1 MLKRIGRLSIGCLA
15 LTGAAMGV
23 VSGPAS
29 AQAIDIG
36 KVEKGVVRVRA
47 DFSQGYSMGTGFVIN
62 AQGYIATN
70 WHVISIQGNFSDRIS
85 IYPSDSAQQIPV
97 QRIWASSAL
106 DLAILRVRGN
116 FGRPAVPLATVLPDK
131 GQVVFALGFPGVAAN
146 WGSPDV
152 ATVTR
157 GVLSRAII
165 GSWGRGG
172 RFRLVQ
178 HSAQINKGNSG
189 GPLFDQCGR
198 VIGVNTQGPF
208 MTVIKKNGQPVAIPT
223 GTGVFVASQITALI
237 GELRSQNIPFIEV
250 SSNCEGAGGLG
261 PAALQKIEETKREIS
276 KTYAEIERTRLEA
289 LQSDARL
296 DALIRQL
303 FIWGPILGLLI
314 IGAIVLALR
323 KPRERIVQAV
333 KGYSEQISRRL
344 SKPAERPSRSGGPPR
359 SGLCFAGFDTNGSP
373 VRLTVEGGKLA
384 TNAGI
389 VVGRHPDLTDI
400 VVGDG
405 GVSRRHIRLRRL
417 GNRMWLEDLNTTNG
431 TKLNRRPLAP
441 FKPVEIRAGDHIGLG
456 RMELSVSRL

>member
-1 MLKRIGRLSIGCLA
+1 MRETIGRFLIGGVA
-15 LTGAAMGV
+15 LVGAALLV
-23 VSGPAS
+23 DAGPAS
-29 AQAIDIG
+29 AQAIDIE
-36 KVEKGVVRVRA
+36 KVEQGVVRVRA

-70 WHVISIQGNFSDRIS
+70 WHVISMDGNFSDRIS
-85 IYPSDSAQQIPV
+85 IYPSNSAQQIPV

-106 DLAILRVRGN
+106 DLAILRVGSN

-131 GQVVFALGFPGVAAN
+131 GQEVFALGFPGVAAN
-146 WGSPDV
+146 WGSPHV

-208 MTVIKKNGQPVAIPT
+208 ITVIRNGQPVTIPT

-250 SSNCEGAGGLG
+250 SSSCEGAGGLG
-261 PAALQKIEETKREIS
+261 PAALEQLEETRRKLS
-276 KTYAEIERTRLEA
+276 STQAEIERTRLEA
-289 LQSDARL
+289 LQADERL

-314 IGAIVLALR
+314 IAAIVLALR
-323 KPRERIVQAV
+323 KPRERVVQV
-333 KGYSEQISRRL
+333 VRGYSEQISRRL

-373 VRLTVEGGKLA
+373 VRLTVEGGRLA

-431 TKLNRRPLAP
+431 TKLNYRPLAP

>member
-1 MLKRIGRLSIGCLA
+1 MRETIGRFLIGGVA
-15 LTGAAMGV
+15 LVGAALLV
-23 VSGPAS
+23 DAGPAS
-29 AQAIDIG
+29 AQAIDIE
-36 KVEKGVVRVRA
+36 KVEQGVVRVRA

-70 WHVISIQGNFSDRIS
+70 WHVISIDGNFSDRIS
-85 IYPSDSAQQIPV
+85 IYPSNSAEQIPV

-106 DLAILRVRGN
+106 DLAILRVGSN

-131 GQVVFALGFPGVAAN
+131 GQEVFALGFPGVAAN
-146 WGSPDV
+146 WGSPHV

-208 MTVIKKNGQPVAIPT
+208 ITVIRNGQPVTIPT

-250 SSNCEGAGGLG
+250 SSSCEGAGGLG
-261 PAALQKIEETKREIS
+261 PAALEQLEETRRKLS
-276 KTYAEIERTRLEA
+276 STQAEIERTRLEA
-289 LQSDARL
+289 LQADERL

-373 VRLTVEGGKLA
+373 VRLTVEGGRLA

>member
-1 MLKRIGRLSIGCLA
+1 MLKRIGRLLIGCAA
-15 LTGAAMGV
+15 LIGAAIPV
-23 VSGPAS
+23 DSGPAS
-29 AQAIDIG
+29 AQVIDIK
-36 KVEKGVVRVRA
+36 KVEAGVVRVRA

-70 WHVISIQGNFSDRIS
+70 WHVINMQGNFSDRIS
-85 IYPSDSAQQIPV
+85 IYPSDSAEQFPV

-116 FGRPAVPLATVLPDK
+116 FSRPAVPLATVLPDK

-146 WGSPDV
+146 WGSPHV

-157 GVLSRAII
+157 GVLSRAIT

-208 MTVIKKNGQPVAIPT
+208 ITVIRNGQPVAIPT

-250 SSNCEGAGGLG
+250 SSNCEGVGGLG
-261 PAALQKIEETKREIS
+261 PAALEQLEETKRKLS
-276 KTYAEIERTRLEA
+276 KTQAEIERTRLEA
-289 LQSDARL
+289 FQADARL

-314 IGAIVLALR
+314 IAAIVLALR
-323 KPRERIVQAV
+323 KPRERVVQV
-333 KGYSEQISRRL
+333 FKGYSEQISRRL

-384 TNAGI
+384 TKAGI

-400 VVGDG
+400 VIGDG
-405 GVSRRHIRLRRL
+405 GVSRRHIRVRRQ

-431 TKLNRRPLAP
+431 TKLNHRPLAP
-441 FKPVEIRAGDHIGLG
+441 FKPVEIRAGDQIGLG
-456 RMELSVSRL
+456 RIELSVSRL

>member
-1 MLKRIGRLSIGCLA
+1 MPKRIGRLLIGCVA
-15 LTGAAMGV
+15 LIGAAMPV
-23 VSGPAS
+23 DSGPAS
-29 AQAIDIG
+29 AQAIDIE
-36 KVEKGVVRVRA
+36 KVEAGVVRVRA

-70 WHVISIQGNFSDRIS
+70 WHVINIKGNFSDRIS
-85 IYPSDSAQQIPV
+85 IYPSDSAEQIPV

-131 GQVVFALGFPGVAAN
+131 GQVVFALGFPSVAAN
-146 WGSPDV
+146 WGSPHV
-152 ATVTR
+152 ATVTQ
-157 GVLSRAII
+157 GVLSRAIT

-208 MTVIKKNGQPVAIPT
+208 ITVIRNGQPLAIPT

-261 PAALQKIEETKREIS
+261 PAALEQLEETKRKLS
-276 KTYAEIERTRLEA
+276 KTEAEIERTRIEA
-289 LQSDARL
+289 LQADARL

-303 FIWGPILGLLI
+303 FVWGPILGLLI
-314 IGAIVLALR
+314 IAAIVLALR
-323 KPRERIVQAV
+323 KPRERVVQV
-333 KGYSEQISRRL
+333 FKGYSEQFSRRL
-344 SKPAERPSRSGGPPR
+344 SKPVERPSRSGGPPR

-405 GVSRRHIRLRRL
+405 GVSRRHIRVRRQ

-431 TKLNRRPLAP
+431 TKLNHRPLAP
-441 FKPVEIRAGDHIGLG
+441 FKPVEIRAGDQIGLG